1 MLRGPPRGAAVRAA
15 CSALGD
21 RRLTADRAGNAPRPL
36 PDGRRRNPALGAR
49 DDRGAPG
56 TPHSRAAAVMGVDDV
71 EALRRFYGLVE
82 ASLDEIN
89 ADPSARDDIGGALE
103 RGDLPRTAAM
113 IEACDPAMEW
123 VPLEA
128 EGKIFHG
135 HRGIVRILQEWY
147 QAMVDWSVE
156 PEEILDGGGS
166 LLMIA

>member
-1 MLRGPPRGAAVRAA
+1 
-15 CSALGD
+15 
-21 RRLTADRAGNAPRPL
+21 
-36 PDGRRRNPALGAR
+36 
-49 DDRGAPG
+49 
-56 TPHSRAAAVMGVDDV
+56 MGVDDV

-103 RGDLPRTAAM
+103 RGHLPRTAAM
-113 IEACDPAMEW
+113 IDACDPEIEW

-135 HRGIVRILQEWY
+135 RRGIVRILQEWY

-156 PEEILDGGGS
+156 PEEILDGGAS
-166 LLMIA
+166 LLMIARIRARGRASGIPVEQHGQAVFRMRAGRVLRCEEFGDLAAAREAAGVTTPG